1 LAEKPIP
8 IKSGADPSPVDE
20 ALSLVQLIAERSA
33 AGLGA
38 DDESSEKE
46 SSAFALQQ
54 AISQAELAEHLR
66 LALVHAASKSSE
78 SMEALRIAVCAFT
91 VALRDEGVTPEA
103 VLISLKAAIRKQ
115 TLIPLWEH
123 STWSSP
129 SLSETMSTWCIKHYF
144 GDKDCTD

>member
-1 LAEKPIP
+1 MAEKPIP

-33 AGLGA
+33 AGLG
-38 DDESSEKE
+38 DESSEEE

-54 AISQAELAEHLR
+54 AISQGELAERLR